1 MAIILTILVKLL
13 INGYYINYF
22 GTYIKSFTN
31 LLLTS
36 ESSIMKK
43 KKILLNITV
52 WNDYVKKEVGLEGL
66 ETEGGHIDSMYIFQP
81 QFQTISIPLF
91 SL

>member
-43 KKILLNITV
+43 KILLNITV
-52 WNDYVKKEVGLEGL
+52 WNDYVKKEVGLDV
-66 ETEGGHIDSMYIFQP
+66 HFSAA
-81 QFQTISIPLF
+81 ISNNFYPSIF
-91 SL
+91 SLNYT